1 MTPDRLIALVAAIA
15 ALVSAIAALMVVGQA
30 SLQRKLSYKPQI
42 VFKPQSFTYKL
53 NNNKNDI
60 FNRVH
65 LKRSSN
71 THLNKSNIAINIG
84 LGAALDVVIH
94 WDYEYQKSVDTI
106 NSYFSK
112 LEKSTK
118 ISLYINELI
127 IDNED
132 PEIGYQFASRYGEDF
147 HDYILSSNQNPASTD
162 ILIPFPCISLNC
174 AILIYSLNAEG
185 KINRDLPKLTLA
197 ISYKDIGGSKFKEE
211 YDIEVDFYN
220 IVNNG
225 DDILMNGKIIF
236 NKIGIKEKTV
246 KGLEGIRKRYAE
258 LINEND
264 FNKNST
270 L

>member
-30 SLQRKLSYKPQI
+30 SLQRKLSYKPQV
-42 VFKPQSFTYKL
+42 VFNPQSFTYKL

-60 FNRVH
+60 FNRIH
-65 LKRSSN
+65 LKRSNN

-94 WDYEYQKSVDTI
+94 WEYEYQKSIDTI

-112 LEKSTK
+112 LERPTK
-118 ISLYINELI
+118 ISLYDNELT
-127 IDNED
+127 IDNAD
-132 PEIGYQFASRYGEDF
+132 PEIGYQFASRYGEDT
-147 HDYILSSNQNPASTD
+147 HDYILSFNQNPALTE

-174 AILIYSLNAEG
+174 AILIYSLSAEG
-185 KINRDLPKLTLA
+185 KVNRDLPKLTLT

-220 IVNNG
+220 IVNND
-225 DDILMNGKIIF
+225 DDILMNGKITF